1 MMQNGWCLQ
10 SGTSHDLGQSFGKA
24 FDVTFQASD
33 SSISPVYGTS
43 WGVTTRL
50 IGAMIMTHSDD
61 SGLVLPPK
69 IAPKQVVIVPI
80 PAKKNDEEGAEKLKA
95 SLDSLVKGLTERGV
109 RVKVDDRDYLR
120 NGAKYFEWERK
131 GVPLRIEI
139 GPRDVKNDVCVF
151 KWRKWKEDKESVR
164 LEDAA
169 DKVVEEL
176 EQVSPREKR
185 SD

>member
-1 MMQNGWCLQ
+1 
-10 SGTSHDLGQSFGKA
+10 
-24 FDVTFQASD
+24 
-33 SSISPVYGTS
+33 
-43 WGVTTRL
+43 
-50 IGAMIMTHSDD
+50 MIMTHSDD

-80 PAKKNDEEGAEKLKA
+80 PAKKNDEEGAAKLEA
-95 SLDSLVKGLTERGV
+95 SLNGLVESLTSRGV
-109 RVKVDDRDYLR
+109 RVKVDDRDYVR

-151 KWRKWKEDKESVR
+151 KWRKWKEDKETVG

-176 EQVSPREKR
+176 EQVSYYYNSRAPINPFPSLANTQPFSLCSYFLCSTR
-185 SD
+185 STSWTTRG